1 MSRGPNLKGL
11 RVRYAGK
18 HPVPRPAS
26 IDDQSWTLFTAYV
39 YEGRSLKEVGADT
52 GMVLADI
59 GRVLHS
65 VDAEIMAELGGVPRG
80 KPVVLESPIEDL
92 VSSSRARN
100 ALRSLGCATV
110 QDVLQLDLSGPV
122 RRVGRKTR
130 SEVLAALRSA
140 GLRHPALDR
149 RRESEFKTLDRSLD
163 RMQTKISTAL
173 EAVAKE
179 IAAVQ
184 KKLRKR
190 LEPRNGGSADGV
202 TPA

>member
-1 MSRGPNLKGL
+1 MRGPNIRAL
-11 RVRYAGK
+11 RARYAGK
-18 HPVPRPAS
+18 QPVPKPVS
-26 IDDQSWTLFTAYV
+26 VDDQSWAAFTAYV
-39 YEGRSLKEVGADT
+39 YEGRTLKE
-52 GMVLADI
+52 I
-59 GRVLHS
+59 GVAAKMAPSGVCVVLHS
-65 VDAEIMAELGGVPRG
+65 VDAEVVSAMGGVPR
-80 KPVVLESPIEDL
+80 KLAVMLESPIEDL

-100 ALRSLGCATV
+100 ALRSLGCSTV

-130 SEVLAALRSA
+130 TEVLTALRNS

-149 RRESEFKTLDRSLD
+149 RRESEFKTLDRSLE
-163 RMQTKISTAL
+163 RMQSRISTAL
-173 EAVAKE
+173 ESVAKE

>member
-1 MSRGPNLKGL
+1 M
-11 RVRYAGK
+11 
-18 HPVPRPAS
+18 
-26 IDDQSWTLFTAYV
+26 
-39 YEGRSLKEVGADT
+39 
-52 GMVLADI
+52 
-59 GRVLHS
+59 LHR
-65 VDAEIMAELGGVPRG
+65 VDAEIVSAMGGVPRG
-80 KPVVLESPIEDL
+80 KPVMLESPIEDL

-130 SEVLAALRSA
+130 SEVLAALRSS
-140 GLRHPALDR
+140 GLRHPAMDR
-149 RRESEFKTLDRSLD
+149 RRESEIKTLDRSLE
-163 RMQTKISTAL
+163 RMQSKISAAL
-173 EAVAKE
+173 EAVTKE
-179 IAAVQ
+179 IATVQ